1 MDRHIC
7 RAKRIILMFALFIAT
22 SIVLASQLIAE
33 SEQEPIVLVRV
44 EKIYVENP
52 TDNLTLEERTAIER
66 VVEGEARGASY
77 EGKVWV
83 ATCIYNSMRH
93 YNTDALNV
101 ISSGGYYGYNENVQ
115 PDTKA
120 AVYRV
125 FDLNSPIHENV
136 RYFYAPSLCTSEW
149 HESLHFVTEIDGH
162 RFFETC

>member
-1 MDRHIC
+1 M
-7 RAKRIILMFALFIAT
+7 KRIILIPALFIAT
-22 SIVLASQLIAE
+22 FLVLASQLMVFE
-33 SEQEPIVLVRV
+33 SEPDPIVLVRV

-52 TDNLTLEERTAIER
+52 TDSLTLEERTAIER

-83 ATCIYNSMRH
+83 ATCLYNSMRY

-136 RYFYAPSLCTSEW
+136 RYFYAPSLCISEW
-149 HESLHFVTEIDGH
+149 HEGLHFVTEIDGH
-162 RFFETC
+162 RFFEINEIYA